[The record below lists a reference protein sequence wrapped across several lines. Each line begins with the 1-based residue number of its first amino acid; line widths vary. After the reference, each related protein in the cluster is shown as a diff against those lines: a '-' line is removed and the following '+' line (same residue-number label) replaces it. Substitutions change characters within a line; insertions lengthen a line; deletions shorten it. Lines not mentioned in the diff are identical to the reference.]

1 MLDFWIDFE
10 ETAERFL
17 IRKLIFIWILKI
29 FASVM
34 LNQCSISHLILSQSA
49 CSFRDTL
56 EDETDHL
63 AEDKM
68 TSQLSYSTV
77 LSHLIAQS
85 SHCSVYFSWRLQT
98 PKNLSKSLTSL
109 SPAIWFFSASASM
122 NMKSLIWLI
131 DLMVGSMI
139 DFSVI
144 IQVWFASW
152 V

>member
-1 MLDFWIDFE
+1 MLDFRIDFG

-29 FASVM
+29 FALVM

-49 CSFRDTL
+49 CFFRNTL
-56 EDETDHL
+56 KDETDHL
-63 AEDKM
+63 TEDKM
-68 TSQLSYSTV
+68 TLQLSYSTV

-98 PKNLSKSLTSL
+98 SKNLSKSLTSL
-109 SPAIWFFSASASM
+109 SSAIQFFSASASM

-131 DLMVGSMI
+131 GSMIDLMI

-144 IQVWFASW
+144 IRVWFASW